1 MNVDIQGRSDL
12 PFTPGDSNPG
22 SIIETPG
29 GVGRNVA
36 ENLLRLGLETSLL
49 TVLGDDSRASWLEA
63 EAGRIGLDLSLSL
76 RCVDCLSPTYLC
88 LLDERGRLFGAVVD
102 MRALEKL
109 DAEFLASRFDSLDKA
124 DLLIIDANL
133 SYQNMELLALR
144 YGKGGVLE
152 NKGRQRPLLVFDP
165 VSSAKAARGRPF
177 LGHFDLLKPNRAEA
191 AILAGLAPDPVPD
204 LETLLSALRATPA
217 AAGGGICVS
226 LGAEG
231 LYAEGGPQ
239 GGGGAPIRAIFRP
252 PALPV
257 VNVSGAGDA
266 ALAALAFGL
275 LRGADWEERARLAV
289 AAAALTASAEETV
302 YPALGESILRDL
314 ARGVKHDIL
323 S

>member
-29 GVGRNVA
+29 GVGRNIA
-36 ENLLRLGLETSLL
+36 ENLLRLGLDTSLL
-49 TVLGDDSRASWLEA
+49 TVLGDDSRANWLEA
-63 EAGRIGLDLSLSL
+63 EAGRLGLDLSLSL
-76 RCVDCLSPTYLC
+76 RGEDCPSPTYLC

-109 DAEFLASRFDSLDKA
+109 DATFLASRLESLDKA

-133 SYQNMELLALR
+133 SYQSMELLALR
-144 YGKGGVLE
+144 YGKGGALE
-152 NKGRQRPLLVFDP
+152 NEGRHRPLLVFDP

-177 LGHFDLLKPNRAEA
+177 LGYFDLLKPNRAEA
-191 AILAGLAPDPVPD
+191 AILAALPSDPSPD
-204 LETLLSALRATPA
+204 LETLLVAFRATPA
-217 AAGGGICVS
+217 LAGGGIYIS
-226 LGAEG
+226 LGVEG
-231 LYAEGGPQ
+231 LYAERSFE
-239 GGGGAPIRAIFRP
+239 GGGETAFRAIFRP
-252 PALPV
+252 PDLPV

-275 LRGADWEERARLAV
+275 LCGAGWEERAKLAV
-289 AAAALTASAEETV
+289 AAAALAASAEETV

-314 ARGVKHDIL
+314 ARGVKHDIVP
-323 S
+323 